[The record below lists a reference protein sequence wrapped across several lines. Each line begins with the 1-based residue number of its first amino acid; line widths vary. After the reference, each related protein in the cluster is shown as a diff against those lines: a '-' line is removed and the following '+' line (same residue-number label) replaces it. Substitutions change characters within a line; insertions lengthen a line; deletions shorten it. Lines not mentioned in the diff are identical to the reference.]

1 MLPFLHQF
9 RYRAE
14 LPFALFLHTLAFVT
28 FNKVCTAQYFVWY
41 TSLLPLVLPQSRL
54 LLGRNR
60 WRGVAMVAVWFV
72 TELHWLLQ
80 AYRLEILGEN
90 TFFAVWLASCTF
102 FAANVWILVEIVV
115 HHREVP
121 VFRAGKL
128 VDLAAALSPNGSKKV
143 K

>member
-1 MLPFLHQF
+1 MK
-9 RYRAE
+9 Y
-14 LPFALFLHTLAFVT
+14 
-28 FNKVCTAQYFVWY
+28 
-41 TSLLPLVLPQSRL
+41 SVLDSDRL
-54 LLGRNR
+54 QTQRQACAVRLGS
-60 WRGVAMVAVWFV
+60 
-72 TELHWLLQ
+72 ELHWLLQ